1 MKRIENLYRVHW
13 VSRPTGESHFR
24 VYKRAAYAESFF
36 LGVRTGTPRSSL
48 LIFNVGNTVRLNR
61 SANRSQL
68 CPRGRGNARTAK
80 IQAFLTD
87 IEGGV
92 FMDRDL
98 RGTRYWNI
106 NDLEKVC

>member
-1 MKRIENLYRVHW
+1 MKRIERLYRVQW
-13 VSRPTGESHFR
+13 TSRPTGETHFK

-36 LGVRTGTPRSSL
+36 TGIRIGTSRSSL
-48 LIFNVGNTVRLNR
+48 IIFNVGNTVRLNR

-80 IQAFLTD
+80 IQSFMTD

-98 RGTRYWNI
+98 RGTRHWNI
-106 NDLEKVC
+106 NDLEKIS